1 VGIDDRQRRLGR
13 NEALFREVNE
23 RIERVSQSLQV
34 ATESFKILCECG
46 DTSCTD
52 QLEVSLPEYERIRRD
67 STLFFVRPGHEQPEV
82 DDAIEHTKNYDVVR
96 KKPGEA
102 AEIARDLDPR
112 AS

>member
-23 RIERVSQSLQV
+23 RIERVSQKLQV

-67 STLFFVRPGHEQPEV
+67 PTLFFVRPGHEQAEV
-82 DDAIEHTKNYDVVR
+82 DDAIEHTENYDVVR

-102 AEIARDLDPR
+102 AEVARDLDPR